1 MARGPWSLWQ
11 PEPRVLR
18 EKPFGNLTSY
28 ADTKLASAQ
37 VTIAAEKKPSE
48 LSCKPRHVTLKA
60 RTFNK
65 AEPDHLAG
73 AGLSESRER
82 GVSFLCSSDAG
93 ACVGGCWARSGS
105 VWP

>member
-1 MARGPWSLWQ
+1 MKNQATSS
-11 PEPRVLR
+11 
-18 EKPFGNLTSY
+18 FGNLTSY

-48 LSCKPRHVTLKA
+48 LSCKPRDVTLKA

-82 GVSFLCSSDAG
+82 GVSFLYSAMQVRAWGGAG
-93 ACVGGCWARSGS
+93 LGRAQSGHK
-105 VWP
+105 

>member
-1 MARGPWSLWQ
+1 MKNQATSS
-11 PEPRVLR
+11 
-18 EKPFGNLTSY
+18 FGNLTSY